1 MKSILTAFGMILIF
15 FAVTGCTDRQGEI
28 QNVGMLIDST
38 IEEQAWGEKG
48 YDGLTAI
55 GETYDVNVFYEE
67 NVSTKQD
74 IIRAVDEFI
83 YDGVNLIFGHSSIY
97 GRHFADIAE
106 NYPDVHF
113 VYFNG
118 GYFTE
123 NVTSLNFSSHAMGFF
138 AGMTAGEMTTA
149 NQVGIVAAY
158 EWQPEIEGF
167 FEGVNFHNPSAEVQ
181 MDIINDWNDTQSAI
195 DIYEDMKNKNVD
207 VFYPT
212 GDMFSRTII
221 QEASMDNL
229 YAIGYVEDQ
238 AGIGEEMVLTS
249 TVQHVDKLYELAAE
263 DFNNG
268 DLNGTIKTFDFQ
280 EEAITLG
287 EFSPYVTDDFKD
299 DISEAID
306 DYMDTG
312 LLPNEK

>member
-1 MKSILTAFGMILIF
+1 MLTALGIIIIS
-15 FAVTGCTDRQGEI
+15 FALSGCTDRQGEI

-38 IEEQAWGEKG
+38 IEDQAWGEKG
-48 YDGLTAI
+48 YEGLTAI

-67 NVSTKQD
+67 NVNTQQD
-74 IIRAVDEFI
+74 IIRAVDEFV

-118 GYFTE
+118 GYFSE
-123 NVTSLNFSSHAMGFF
+123 NVTSLNFNAHAMGFF
-138 AGMTAGEMTTA
+138 AGMIAGEMTAA
-149 NQVGIVAAY
+149 NQLGIIAAY

-167 FEGVNFHNPSAEVQ
+167 FEGVNFQNPAAQIQ

-195 DIYEDMKNKNVD
+195 EIYEDMKNDNAD

-212 GDMFSRTII
+212 GDIFSRTII
-221 QEASMDNL
+221 QEASSDSL

-238 AGIGEEMVLTS
+238 SGIGGEMVLTS
-249 TVQHVDKLYELAAE
+249 TVQHVDKLYELAADE
-263 DFNNG
+263 FNNG

-280 EEAITLG
+280 EEIITLG
-287 EFSPYVTDDFKD
+287 EFSSHIAGDFLDDLN
-299 DISEAID
+299 EAVN
-306 DYMDTG
+306 DYMETG
-312 LLPNEK
+312 LLPNEQ